1 MLLAIAIT
9 LALILVLLIGIAMIG
24 VKVTIAYDN
33 NADKKEDTITN
44 YDEDFIV
51 LGDVYI
57 QIIHIQSIFV
67 NKNDRSIEIKTDVN
81 RYFYRYIDAEEF
93 NEALKQFD
101 WALNTKMQYYD
112 GI

>member
-9 LALILVLLIGIAMIG
+9 LALILILLIGIAMIG
-24 VKVTIAYDN
+24 VKVTIIHNDN
-33 NADKKEDTITN
+33 TNKEDTITN
-44 YDEDFIV
+44 YDEEFIV

-67 NKNDRSIEIKTDVN
+67 NKNDKSIEIKTDVN
-81 RYFYRYIDAEEF
+81 RYFYRYVDAKEF

>member
-1 MLLAIAIT
+1 MLVLIVAVLILIFIT
-9 LALILVLLIGIAMIG
+9 LVGIAMAG
-24 VKVTIAYDN
+24 LKVTIDYKTN
-33 NADKKEDTITN
+33 DKDVITN
-44 YDEDFIV
+44 CDEEFIV

-81 RYFYRYIDAEEF
+81 RYFYRYVDAEEF
-93 NEALKQFD
+93 NEALKHFD
-101 WALNTKMQYYD
+101 WVLNTKMQYYD